1 MVKLRTHPS
10 PIINTE
16 MYNPQQTFPTSS
28 FVAGTANASERIF
41 VVQRTNEASNE
52 RAAAVWVGKI
62 VLRD

>member
-1 MVKLRTHPS
+1 
-10 PIINTE
+10 